1 MIQMAQKV
9 SLPQG
14 VSITAAANDASQ
26 PVKPQDAGSLIM
38 LRRQGGQLQVLMGQR
53 RLNARFMPGMLVFPG
68 GAVDA
73 SDRALR
79 PVCTLGPASVEAM
92 AAYSPVAQAQ
102 AQALALAAVREAW
115 EETGLLLGAPGQ
127 LSDASHPSWQAFAQ
141 AGKAPALGALRYVG
155 RAITPVASRIRF
167 HARFFMVDASH
178 LTGNLSGDGE
188 LCGLEWRQVGELV
201 DVPMLD
207 VTRFMLERAVALL
220 QGTTTEQPAPLF
232 TWRSGRRSG
241 RRIVW
246 R

>member
-1 MIQMAQKV
+1 MAQKV

-14 VSITAAANDASQ
+14 VSITAAADDTSR
-26 PVKPQDAGSLIM
+26 PVRPQDAGSLIM

-92 AAYSPVAQAQ
+92 AAYGPVAQAQ
-102 AQALALAAVREAW
+102 AQAQTQALALAAVREAW

-127 LSDASHPSWQAFAQ
+127 LNDASHPSWQAFAQ
-141 AGKAPALGALRYVG
+141 AGKVPALGALRYVG

-188 LCGLEWRQVGELV
+188 LCDLKWWQVGELV

-207 VTRFMLERAVALL
+207 VTRFMLKRAVALL
-220 QGTTTEQPAPLF
+220 QGTATEQPAPLF
-232 TWRSGRRSG
+232 TWRSGP
-241 RRIVW
+241 RIVW

>member
-1 MIQMAQKV
+1 MAQKV
-9 SLPQG
+9 SLSQG
-14 VSITAAANDASQ
+14 VSITVAADDASR
-26 PVKPQDAGSLIM
+26 PVRPQDAGSLIM
-38 LRRQGGQLQVLMGQR
+38 LRRQGDQLQVLMGQR

-68 GAVDA
+68 GAVDV

-79 PVCTLGPASVEAM
+79 PACVLGPASVEAM
-92 AAYSPVAQAQ
+92 AAYSPIAQAQ

-141 AGKAPALGALRYVG
+141 AGKTPALGALRYVG

-188 LCGLEWRQVGELV
+188 LCDLEWRQVGELV
-201 DVPMLD
+201 DVPMMD

-232 TWRSGRRSG
+232 IWRSGRR
-241 RRIVW
+241 IIW

>member
-1 MIQMAQKV
+1 MVQKV
-9 SLPQG
+9 SLLQG
-14 VSITAAANDASQ
+14 VSITAAADNASR

-38 LRRQGGQLQVLMGQR
+38 LRWQGGQLQVLMGQR

-79 PVCTLGPASVEAM
+79 LACALGPASVEAM
-92 AAYSPVAQAQ
+92 AAYGPVAQAQ
-102 AQALALAAVREAW
+102 AQVLALAAVREAW
-115 EETGLLLGAPGQ
+115 EETGLLLGVPGQ
-127 LSDASHPSWQAFAQ
+127 LSNARHPSWQAFAE

-188 LCGLEWRQVGELV
+188 LCDLEWWQVGELV

-220 QGTTTEQPAPLF
+220 QGTATEQPAPLF
-232 TWRSGRRSG
+232 TWRSGP
-241 RRIVW
+241 RIVW

>member
-1 MIQMAQKV
+1 M
-9 SLPQG
+9 
-14 VSITAAANDASQ
+14 
-26 PVKPQDAGSLIM
+26 
-38 LRRQGGQLQVLMGQR
+38 LMGQR

-79 PVCTLGPASVEAM
+79 LACALGPASVEAM
-92 AAYSPVAQAQ
+92 AAYGSVAQAQ

-115 EETGLLLGAPGQ
+115 EETGLLLGVPGQ
-127 LSDASHPSWQAFAQ
+127 LHDASHPSWQAFAQ

-188 LCGLEWRQVGELV
+188 LCDLEWWQVGELV

-220 QGTTTEQPAPLF
+220 QGTATEQPAPLF
-232 TWRSGRRSG
+232 TWRSGP
-241 RRIVW
+241 RIVW

>member
-14 VSITAAANDASQ
+14 VSITAAADNASR
-26 PVKPQDAGSLIM
+26 PVRPQDAGSLIM

-79 PVCTLGPASVEAM
+79 LACALGPASVEAM
-92 AAYSPVAQAQ
+92 AAYGPVAQAQ
-102 AQALALAAVREAW
+102 AQVLALAAVREAW
-115 EETGLLLGAPGQ
+115 EETGLLLGVPGQ
-127 LSDASHPSWQAFAQ
+127 LSNARHPSWQAFAE

-188 LCGLEWRQVGELV
+188 LCDLEWWQVGELV

-220 QGTTTEQPAPLF
+220 QGTATEQPAPLF
-232 TWRSGRRSG
+232 TWRSGP
-241 RRIVW
+241 RIVW

>member
-1 MIQMAQKV
+1 MVQKV
-9 SLPQG
+9 SLLQG
-14 VSITAAANDASQ
+14 VSITAAADNASR

-38 LRRQGGQLQVLMGQR
+38 LRWQGGQLQVLMGQR

-79 PVCTLGPASVEAM
+79 LACALGPASVEAM
-92 AAYSPVAQAQ
+92 AAYGSVAQAQ

-115 EETGLLLGAPGQ
+115 EETGLLLGVPGQ
-127 LSDASHPSWQAFAQ
+127 LHDASHPSWQAFAQ

-188 LCGLEWRQVGELV
+188 LCDLEWWQVGELV

-220 QGTTTEQPAPLF
+220 QGTATEQPAPLF
-232 TWRSGRRSG
+232 TWRSGP
-241 RRIVW
+241 RIVW

>member
-1 MIQMAQKV
+1 
-9 SLPQG
+9 
-14 VSITAAANDASQ
+14 
-26 PVKPQDAGSLIM
+26 M

-79 PVCTLGPASVEAM
+79 LACALGPASVEAM
-92 AAYSPVAQAQ
+92 AAYGSVAQAQ

-115 EETGLLLGAPGQ
+115 EETGLLLGVPGQ
-127 LSDASHPSWQAFAQ
+127 LHDASHPSWQAFAQ

-188 LCGLEWRQVGELV
+188 LCDLEWWQVGELV

-220 QGTTTEQPAPLF
+220 QGTATEQPAPLF
-232 TWRSGRRSG
+232 TWRSGP
-241 RRIVW
+241 RIVW

>member
-14 VSITAAANDASQ
+14 VSITAAADNASR
-26 PVKPQDAGSLIM
+26 PVRPQDAGSLIM

-79 PVCTLGPASVEAM
+79 LACALGPASVEAM
-92 AAYSPVAQAQ
+92 AAYGSVAQAQ

-115 EETGLLLGAPGQ
+115 EETGLLLGVPGQ
-127 LSDASHPSWQAFAQ
+127 LHDASHPSWQAFAQ

-188 LCGLEWRQVGELV
+188 LCDLEWWQVGELV

-220 QGTTTEQPAPLF
+220 QGTATEQPAPLF
-232 TWRSGRRSG
+232 TWRSGP
-241 RRIVW
+241 RIVW

>member
-1 MIQMAQKV
+1 MVQKV
-9 SLPQG
+9 SLLQG
-14 VSITAAANDASQ
+14 VSITAAADNASR

-38 LRRQGGQLQVLMGQR
+38 LRWQGGQLQVLMGQR

-79 PVCTLGPASVEAM
+79 LACALGPASVEAM
-92 AAYSPVAQAQ
+92 AAYGPVAQAQ
-102 AQALALAAVREAW
+102 AQVLALAAVREAW
-115 EETGLLLGAPGQ
+115 EETGLLLGVPGQ
-127 LSDASHPSWQAFAQ
+127 LHDASHPSWQAFAQ

-188 LCGLEWRQVGELV
+188 LCDLEWWQVGELV

-220 QGTTTEQPAPLF
+220 QGTATEQPAPLF
-232 TWRSGRRSG
+232 TWRSGP
-241 RRIVW
+241 RIVW